1 MLASED
7 VQKTSSVNSG
17 FGTPCVLCPSPCLTV
32 PVSVLM
38 LRVLGVRGEGPLG
51 VTQHRPD
58 SLSHGPF
65 LCTPCWSRCPEG
77 HVPTGLP
84 CGGPGP
90 CQAGFRDSSYW

>member
-51 VTQHRPD
+51 VTQNRPD
-58 SLSHGPF
+58 SLSHRPF
-65 LCTPCWSRCPEG
+65 LCTPCWSRCPQGCRAAAPALARLGSE
-77 HVPTGLP
+77 T
-84 CGGPGP
+84 
-90 CQAGFRDSSYW
+90 SYR